1 MFGFEA
7 GDAALMSGWLLLLV
21 IFLLPFWQEDVAVI
35 TAATASLNNAAP
47 TTVLVLVIIAGLVGS
62 DAWKYWIGRLGR
74 RYQWAHKFA
83 EKPGV
88 SIAGDLIRKE
98 FVQTML
104 TARFVPGTRIPTY
117 VAAGFF
123 KADYPK
129 YVLTLVFTAAM
140 YVGIMFT
147 LFHALG
153 AIVGEQAKFWL
164 PIGAV
169 VILVGYILFR
179 WLNHVAKHEGPM
191 TPMTKEFDHPM
202 PDMPGFDGNPYEVE
216 DHADTQDNAE
226 PASSQP
232 EAPALAM
239 SGRDKNE
246 QEIDEPA
253 DKSANSSRL

>member
-1 MFGFEA
+1 MFGFET
-7 GDAALMSGWLLLLV
+7 GDAALMSGWLLYLV

-47 TTVLVLVIIAGLVGS
+47 TPLLVIVIIAGLVGS

-123 KADYPK
+123 KADYPR
-129 YVLTLVFTAAM
+129 YVLTLVFTAAL
-140 YVGIMFT
+140 YVGIVFT
-147 LFHALG
+147 LFHVLG
-153 AIVGEQAKFWL
+153 AIVGESAKFWL

-202 PDMPGFDGNPYEVE
+202 PDMPGFDGNPYEEKE
-216 DHADTQDNAE
+216 DSGKKD
-226 PASSQP
+226 
-232 EAPALAM
+232 EATTENDGAAAPVMTA
-239 SGRDKNE
+239 SGRNENE
-246 QEIDEPA
+246 QAIDEPS
-253 DKSANSSRL
+253 DKSASGRGI